1 MEGLQQSLIDK
12 DKIITTNQS
21 LMSDF
26 EIDRKAL
33 QDRITS
39 LTAEMVLKDQSS
51 VGEITEITK
60 DYTLKVSSLQE
71 QMEGLQQSLIDKD
84 KIITTNQSLMSDF
97 EIDRKALQDRIT
109 SLTEEMVLKD
119 QSSVGEITEITKDY
133 TLKVSSLQEQME
145 GLQQSL
151 IDKDKIITTN
161 QSLMSDFEIDRKAL
175 QDRITSLTA
184 EMVLKDQSSVGKL
197 PK

>member
-1 MEGLQQSLIDK
+1 
-12 DKIITTNQS
+12 
-21 LMSDF
+21 
-26 EIDRKAL
+26 
-33 QDRITS
+33 
-39 LTAEMVLKDQSS
+39 
-51 VGEITEITK
+51 
-60 DYTLKVSSLQE
+60 
-71 QMEGLQQSLIDKD
+71 
-84 KIITTNQSLMSDF
+84 MSDF

-184 EMVLKDQSSVGKL
+184 EMVLKDQSSLGEITEITKDYTLKDFEIDRKALQDRITSLTEEMVLKDQSSMGEITEITKDYTL
-197 PK
+197 KVSSLQEQMEGCSSP